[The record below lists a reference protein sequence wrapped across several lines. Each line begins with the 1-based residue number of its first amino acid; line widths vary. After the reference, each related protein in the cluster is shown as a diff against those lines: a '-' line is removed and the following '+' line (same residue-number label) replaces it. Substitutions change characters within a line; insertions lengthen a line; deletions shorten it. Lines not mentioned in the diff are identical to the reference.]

1 MEEWTMTLDGETLS
15 PVEIE
20 AIHFGLIMLRAHLNY
35 GHIAGDIDIET
46 VRELIHKMT
55 FGKG

>member
-1 MEEWTMTLDGETLS
+1 MSECTMTLDGETLS
-15 PVEIE
+15 PEEIE
-20 AIHFGLIMLRAHLNY
+20 TIHFALIMLRAHLNY
-35 GHIAGDIDIET
+35 GHIAGDIELGT